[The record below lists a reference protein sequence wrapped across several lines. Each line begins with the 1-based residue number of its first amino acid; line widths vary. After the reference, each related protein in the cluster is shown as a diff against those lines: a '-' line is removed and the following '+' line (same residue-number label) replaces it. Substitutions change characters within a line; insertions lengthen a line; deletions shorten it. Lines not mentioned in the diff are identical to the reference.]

1 VDTKNYSVMTG
12 ESVSMLHMMMSLHD
26 RV

>member
-1 VDTKNYSVMTG
+1 MKNYSVMTG